1 MTQEPQNLDISKLE
15 NVERPSP
22 KEKSKTYNLLL
33 DVELEL
39 SAILGETDISLKKV
53 LDITKGS
60 IIDLDN
66 KTAEPIKLL
75 ANGSEVARGEV
86 VIIEDNF
93 GLRITDITQKEVT
106 KEQEDKP
113 SEENEAPEE
122 EVPTEETNQET
133 EEEIK
138 KETEE

>member
-1 MTQEPQNLDISKLE
+1 MSKELKNLDISQLE
-15 NVERPSP
+15 NLERPQRI
-22 KEKSKTYNLLL
+22 ENSKTYNLLL

-60 IIDLDN
+60 IIELDN
-66 KTAEPIKLL
+66 KTVEPIKLL

-93 GLRITDITQKEVT
+93 GLRITDIAKGST
-106 KEQEDKP
+106 
-113 SEENEAPEE
+113 SEE
-122 EVPTEETNQET
+122 
-133 EEEIK
+133 
-138 KETEE
+138 